1 MNKFIIFL
9 AVILIA
15 FCGGGKEKEHSHE
28 AQGEQAQAYTHE
40 QEGLEHKHAELH
52 VTLAQQKEWGIVT
65 GRAQKQNIASRFS
78 LPGTLALNQNKTA
91 HISSFVDGQV
101 DFLSVDLGSKV
112 KKGQPLITINSPGFA
127 QAQADFLRA
136 RAKFILSQKE
146 YERAKMLRKEK
157 AIEEKEYLRREVEY
171 QKNTTEYGVLGSK
184 LHTFGITHKQID
196 ALIKKCTD
204 IEDEEYKCDI
214 VDSILPLLSPI
225 NGTVIFRDIILGEHV
240 EPNKIL
246 FTVSDL
252 SMLWVMLDAYEKD
265 IPFISKKSNIVI
277 KSVLYPDKEFP
288 GKITYISDVIDEKLR
303 TIKIRVEVSD
313 LEGLLKS
320 NMYVRG
326 YIENEAEGK
335 EILAVPEDAVQIIDG
350 EKSVFVLEND
360 NIFAVRHVSIGEKIG
375 NFRIIT
381 SGLEEGEKLVVEGAF
396 SLKAE
401 LSKATSGDTHV
412 H

>member
-1 MNKFIIFL
+1 MKKFIIFL
-9 AVILIA
+9 AVILMT
-15 FCGGGKEKEHSHE
+15 FCGGRKEKESEHE
-28 AQGEQAQAYTHE
+28 VQGEQSQAHTQE
-40 QEGLEHKHAELH
+40 QEGLKHEHAELQ
-52 VTLAQQKEWGIVT
+52 VTLAQQKDWGVVT
-65 GRAQKQNIASRFS
+65 GKAQKQNIASRFS

-101 DFLSVDLGSKV
+101 DVLSVDLGSKV
-112 KKGQPLITINSPGFA
+112 RKGQPLITINSPGFA

-157 AIEEKEYLRREVEY
+157 AIEEKEYLRREAEY
-171 QKNTTEYGVLGSK
+171 QKNTTEYGASGSK

-196 ALIKKCTD
+196 ELIKKCTD

-225 NGTVIFRDIILGEHV
+225 NGAVIFRDVIIGEHV

-252 SMLWVMLDAYEKD
+252 STLWVMLDAYEKD

-277 KSVLYPDKEFP
+277 KSALYPDKEFP

-303 TIKIRVEVSD
+303 TIKIRVEVSN

-320 NMYVRG
+320 NMYIRG
-326 YIENEAEGK
+326 YIENEAEDK
-335 EILAVPEDAVQIIDG
+335 EILAIPEDAVQVIDG
-350 EKSVFVLEND
+350 EKSVFVLENE
-360 NIFAVRHVSIGEKIG
+360 NTFAVRHVSIGEKIG
-375 NFRIIT
+375 NFRIII
-381 SGLEEGEKLVVEGAF
+381 SGLEEGEKLVVKGAF
-396 SLKAE
+396 SLKTE
-401 LSKATSGDTHV
+401 LSKAAFGNTHV

>member
-1 MNKFIIFL
+1 
-9 AVILIA
+9 
-15 FCGGGKEKEHSHE
+15 
-28 AQGEQAQAYTHE
+28 
-40 QEGLEHKHAELH
+40 
-52 VTLAQQKEWGIVT
+52 
-65 GRAQKQNIASRFS
+65 
-78 LPGTLALNQNKTA
+78 
-91 HISSFVDGQV
+91 
-101 DFLSVDLGSKV
+101 
-112 KKGQPLITINSPGFA
+112 
-127 QAQADFLRA
+127 
-136 RAKFILSQKE
+136 
-146 YERAKMLRKEK
+146 
-157 AIEEKEYLRREVEY
+157 
-171 QKNTTEYGVLGSK
+171 
-184 LHTFGITHKQID
+184 
-196 ALIKKCTD
+196 
-204 IEDEEYKCDI
+204 
-214 VDSILPLLSPI
+214 
-225 NGTVIFRDIILGEHV
+225 
-240 EPNKIL
+240 
-246 FTVSDL
+246 
-252 SMLWVMLDAYEKD
+252 MLWVMLDAYEKD

-396 SLKAE
+396 SL
-401 LSKATSGDTHV
+401 
-412 H
+412 

>member
-1 MNKFIIFL
+1 MKKFIIFL
-9 AVILIA
+9 AVILMA
-15 FCGGGKEKEHSHE
+15 FCGGRKDKEHTHE
-28 AQGEQAQAYTHE
+28 AQGEQAQTHTQD
-40 QEGLEHKHAELH
+40 QEGLEHEHSELQ

-65 GRAQKQNIASRFS
+65 GRTQKQNIASRFS

-112 KKGQPLITINSPGFA
+112 RKGQPLITINSPGFA
-127 QAQADFLRA
+127 QAQADFLRD

-157 AIEEKEYLRREVEY
+157 AIEEKEYLRREAEY
-171 QKNTTEYGVLGSK
+171 QKNTTEYGASGSK

-196 ALIKKCTD
+196 ELIKKCAAL
-204 IEDEEYKCDI
+204 EDKEYKCDI
-214 VDSILPLLSPI
+214 ADPNLPLLSPI
-225 NGTVIFRDIILGEHV
+225 NGAVIFRDVISGEHV

-252 SMLWVMLDAYEKD
+252 STLWVMLDAYEKD
-265 IPFISKKSNIVI
+265 IPFVSKKSNVVI
-277 KSVLYPDKEFP
+277 KSALYPDKEFP
-288 GKITYISDVIDEKLR
+288 GKITYISDVIDEQLR
-303 TIKIRVEVSD
+303 TIKVRVEVSN

-326 YIENEAEGK
+326 WIENKAEGK
-335 EILAVPEDAVQIIDG
+335 EILAVPEDAIQVIDG
-350 EKSVFVLEND
+350 EKSVFVLENE
-360 NIFAVRHVSIGEKIG
+360 NTFAVRHVGIGGKIG

-381 SGLEEGEKLVVEGAF
+381 SGLEEGEKLVVKGAF
-396 SLKAE
+396 SLKTE
-401 LSKATSGDTHV
+401 LSKAAFGDTHV

>member
-1 MNKFIIFL
+1 MKKFIILL
-9 AVILIA
+9 AVILMA
-15 FCGGGKEKEHSHE
+15 FCGGCKEKEPTHE
-28 AQGEQAQAYTHE
+28 AQGEQAQTHTHD
-40 QEGLEHKHAELH
+40 QEGLEPEHSILQ
-52 VTLAQQKEWGIVT
+52 VTLAQQKEWGIVI
-65 GRAQKQNIASRFS
+65 GRTQIQNIASRFS
-78 LPGTLALNQNKTA
+78 LPGTLTLNQNKTA
-91 HISSFVDGQV
+91 HISSFIDGQV
-101 DFLSVDLGSKV
+101 DVLSVDLGSKV
-112 KKGQPLITINSPGFA
+112 RKGQPLITINSPGFA

-136 RAKFILSQKE
+136 RAKFILSRKE

-157 AIEEKEYLRREVEY
+157 AIEEKEYLRREAEY
-171 QKNTTEYGVLGSK
+171 QKNTTEYGASGSK

-196 ALIKKCTD
+196 ELIKKCND

-225 NGTVIFRDIILGEHV
+225 NGIVIFRDVIIGEHV

-246 FTVSDL
+246 FIVSDL
-252 SMLWVMLDAYEKD
+252 STLWVMLDAYEKD
-265 IPFISKKSNIVI
+265 IPFISKKSNVVI
-277 KSVLYPDKEFP
+277 KSALFPDKEFP

-303 TIKIRVEVSD
+303 TIKIRVEVSN

-335 EILAVPEDAVQIIDG
+335 EILAVPEDAVQVIDG
-350 EKSVFVLEND
+350 EKSVFVLENE
-360 NIFAVRHVSIGEKIG
+360 NTFAVRHVSIGEKIG
-375 NFRIIT
+375 NFRIII

-396 SLKAE
+396 SLKTE
-401 LSKATSGDTHV
+401 LSKTAFGNTHV